1 MKKRNKKI
9 VDGKQ
14 IVLAFGGTQN
24 HSFII
29 WWYAV
34 EKRLGTP
41 DLNEP
46 KLFSHKNIPFF
57 YTMLFCSALMVLA
70 YLKKSCI
77 EFCALHKSIIYF
89 IL

>member
-1 MKKRNKKI
+1 MKKSNKKI

-41 DLNEP
+41 
-46 KLFSHKNIPFF
+46 
-57 YTMLFCSALMVLA
+57 ALLYVI
-70 YLKKSCI
+70 SDNFTI
-77 EFCALHKSIIYF
+77 WQRDQI
-89 IL
+89 